1 MKILVVSDTH
11 GRLDHFQMVL
21 KRVAPVDRILHLGDV
36 EGDEEFLRGT
46 VGCPIIF
53 VAGNCDRLSREPW
66 ERVVELAGHRI
77 FMSHGHRYGVH
88 RGLARLNAAAEE
100 AQADVV
106 LYGHTHVPDLSYI
119 GERAFLNPGSLSLPR
134 QEGHSPS
141 FAILEIDAKGQCH
154 FSINFLKNG

>member
-11 GRLDHFQMVL
+11 GRLEHFRAVL

-36 EGDEEFLRGT
+36 EGDEDFLRGT
-46 VGCPIIF
+46 VGCPITF

-66 ERVVELAGHRI
+66 ERAVELGGRRI
-77 FMSHGHRYGVH
+77 FMTHGHRYDVH
-88 RGLARLNAAAEE
+88 RGLARLNLAAEE

-106 LYGHTHVPDLSYI
+106 LYGHTHIPDLSYI

-134 QEGHSPS
+134 QEGHRPS

-154 FSINFLKNG
+154 FTISYATGL

>member
-11 GRLDHFQMVL
+11 GQLHHFQTVL

-36 EGDEEFLRGT
+36 EGDEEILRGT
-46 VGCPIIF
+46 VGCPILF

-66 ERVVELAGHRI
+66 ERVVELSGHRI
-77 FMSHGHRYGVH
+77 LMTHGHRYGVQ
-88 RGLARLNAAAEE
+88 RGLARLNASAEE

-106 LYGHTHVPDLSYI
+106 LYGHTHIPDLSYV
-119 GERAFLNPGSLSLPR
+119 GERAFLNPGSLSRPR
-134 QEGHSPS
+134 QEGHRPS

-154 FSINFLKNG
+154 FSISYATA